1 MLGAPGQG
9 RDQAR
14 TGVQQTGLD
23 ARKQARGPR
32 SPAGG
37 QASCCLLLSLGGP
50 GWETVGSSSS
60 TWQVGPSLWGR
71 RSGLGL

>member
-23 ARKQARGPR
+23 ARKQARGPQ
-32 SPAGG
+32 SPAGR
-37 QASCCLLLSLGGP
+37 QAGCCLPLSLGGP
-50 GWETVGSSSS
+50 GREAVGSSSS
-60 TWQVGPSLWGR
+60 PWQAGPSLWGR